1 MNKYLICY
9 NKWTFGFYNDT
20 IRVYFTKAETMKQA
34 IENFRKYYASDD
46 ILAISVLDDSVE
58 LQDIDT

>member
-9 NKWTFGFYNDT
+9 KKWTFAYGDK
-20 IRVYFTKAETMKQA
+20 ISVYFTKAETMKQA
-34 IENFRKYYASDD
+34 IENFRKHYAGDD